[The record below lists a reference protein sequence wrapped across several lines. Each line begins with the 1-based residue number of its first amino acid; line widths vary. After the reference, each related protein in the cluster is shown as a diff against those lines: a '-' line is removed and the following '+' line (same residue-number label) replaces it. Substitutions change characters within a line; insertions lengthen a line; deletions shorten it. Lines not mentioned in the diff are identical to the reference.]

1 MPTDDH
7 DSCENTHEMID
18 HMAQP
23 REECLANF
31 TLTQYY

>member
-1 MPTDDH
+1 VPTDDH

-23 REECLANF
+23 REEAWQIL
-31 TLTQYY
+31 L